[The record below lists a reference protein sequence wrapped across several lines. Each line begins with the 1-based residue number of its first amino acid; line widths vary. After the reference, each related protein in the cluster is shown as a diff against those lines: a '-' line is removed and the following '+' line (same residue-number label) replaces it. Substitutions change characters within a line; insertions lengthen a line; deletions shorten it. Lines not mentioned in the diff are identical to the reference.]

1 MEAKGKTV
9 WITGASSGIGRALA
23 AEFAGLGAN
32 LVLSAR
38 NEKALRTFVAE
49 QRLPPQRV
57 LILPIDLQQYKR
69 LPAAVG
75 KALKKFGAV
84 DILVNNGGISQ
95 RSHAHETDLR
105 VYEQLMAVNYF
116 GNIALT
122 LGVLP
127 HMRARKQGQIV
138 TVSSV
143 AGKFGTPLR
152 SGYSASKFALSGFY
166 EALRAENWRENIRVT
181 VVLPGFIRTN
191 VSENALTADGKPQ
204 GKMDRGQ
211 SAGMSAEACAR
222 IMARG
227 ILKGKSEIYVGG
239 MKERFALHLSRH
251 LPRVFARVIRKA
263 KVT

>member
-1 MEAKGKTV
+1 MQAQGKTV

-23 AEFAGLGAN
+23 AEFADHGAN

-38 NEKALRTFVAE
+38 NEKALWQLAREKQLPAE
-49 QRLPPQRV
+49 RV
-57 LILPIDLQQYKR
+57 LILPIDLRQYRK
-69 LPAAVG
+69 LQAAVN
-75 KALKKFGAV
+75 KVLKKFGSI
-84 DILVNNGGISQ
+84 DILINNGGISQ
-95 RSHAHETDLR
+95 RSLAHETEIA

-122 LGVLP
+122 LAVLP
-127 HMRARKQGQIV
+127 HMRARRQGQIV

-166 EALRAENWRENIRVT
+166 EALRAENWRENIKVT

-191 VSENALTADGKPQ
+191 VSANALTADGKPQ
-204 GKMDRGQ
+204 GKMDNGQ
-211 SAGMSAEACAR
+211 AAGMSAEECAR
-222 IMARG
+222 ILLRG
-227 ILKGKSEIYVGG
+227 ILRGKSEIYVGG
-239 MKERFALHLSRH
+239 LKERFALHLSRH
-251 LPRVFARVIRKA
+251 FPGVFARIIRTA

>member
-1 MEAKGKTV
+1 
-9 WITGASSGIGRALA
+9 
-23 AEFAGLGAN
+23 
-32 LVLSAR
+32 
-38 NEKALRTFVAE
+38 
-49 QRLPPQRV
+49 
-57 LILPIDLQQYKR
+57 
-69 LPAAVG
+69 
-75 KALKKFGAV
+75 
-84 DILVNNGGISQ
+84 
-95 RSHAHETDLR
+95 
-105 VYEQLMAVNYF
+105 MAVNYF

-191 VSENALTADGKPQ
+191 VSAHALTADGQPQ
-204 GKMDRGQ
+204 GKMDHGQ
-211 SAGMSAEACAR
+211 SVGMSAEACAR

-227 ILKGKSEIYVGG
+227 ILRGKNEIYVGG
-239 MKERFALHLSRH
+239 IKERFALHMSRH
-251 LPRVFARVIRKA
+251 LPGVFARILRKA

>member
-1 MEAKGKTV
+1 MEAKGKIV

-38 NEKALRTFVAE
+38 NETALQDFARE
-49 QRLPPQRV
+49 QRLPPERV
-57 LILPIDLQQYKR
+57 LILPVDLQQYKK
-69 LPAAVG
+69 LPAAVN
-75 KALKKFGAV
+75 KVLKKFGSI

-95 RSHAHETDLR
+95 RSHAHETDMA

-127 HMRARKQGQIV
+127 HMRARRQGQIV

-191 VSENALTADGKPQ
+191 VSANALTAGGKPQ
-204 GKMDRGQ
+204 GKMDVGQ
-211 SAGMSAEACAR
+211 AAGMSAEECAR

-227 ILKGKSEIYVGG
+227 ILKGKNEIYVGG
-239 MKERFALHLSRH
+239 IKERFALHLSRH
-251 LPRVFARVIRKA
+251 LPGVFARIIRKA

>member
-1 MEAKGKTV
+1 MDAQGKTV

-23 AEFAGLGAN
+23 AEFGRLGAN

-38 NEKALRTFVAE
+38 NEKALRALVAE
-49 QRLPPQRV
+49 QRLPPERV
-57 LILPIDLQQYKR
+57 LVLPLDLQQYRK

-75 KALKKFGAV
+75 KVLKKFAAI

-95 RSHAHETDLR
+95 RSYAHETDLA

-127 HMRARKQGQIV
+127 HMRARRQGQIV

-143 AGKFGTPLR
+143 AGRFGTPLR
-152 SGYSASKFALSGFY
+152 SGYCASKFALSGFY

-191 VSENALTADGKPQ
+191 VSANALTADGSPQ
-204 GKMDRGQ
+204 GRTDHGQ
-211 SAGMSAEACAR
+211 AAGMSAEECAR

-227 ILKGKSEIYVGG
+227 ILKGKNEIYVGG
-239 MKERFALHLSRH
+239 IKERFALYLSRY
-251 LPRVFARVIRKA
+251 LPGVLARIIRRA